1 MHFLVAFN
9 KKVCYNYNTIQQQ
22 LTHEGNMQYN
32 TTLVKLAKT
41 FLANKNVEVYSEL
54 TDGQGELGICV
65 DVNNN
70 RIWTDGNRGLWSTVA
85 KGVKVRHANFLVT
98 KWDDEEWS
106 GGLAGNVHYDG
117 SGEDGTWFDG
127 GDVETALINKTKD
140 KESDGMIYTDT
151 AFLSNLQK
159 YMVESCDF
167 DLQLCEYLDFDYSE
181 QGMQDDENVN
191 LDVEMD
197 GDFWL
202 YVIAEMKREGI
213 AHRHIGEADLI
224 VEAVA

>member
-32 TTLVKLAKT
+32 KTLVKLAKR
-41 FLANKNVEVYSEL
+41 FLANENVEVYFDEARTEFS
-54 TDGQGELGICV
+54 ISV
-65 DVNNN
+65 DVHNN

-98 KWDDEEWS
+98 KDDDDEEWS
-106 GGLAGNVHYDG
+106 GGLAGTVHYDG
-117 SGEDGTWFDG
+117 SGEDGTWYDG
-127 GDVETALINKTKD
+127 GDEETALINKVKD

-151 AFLSNLQK
+151 AFLVNLQK
-159 YMVESCDF
+159 YMVEHCDF
-167 DLQLCEYLDFDYSE
+167 DEQLNEYLDFDYSE
-181 QGMQDDENVN
+181 QGMQEDEYVN

-202 YVIAEMKREGI
+202 YVIDEMKRDGI
-213 AHRHIGEADLI
+213 AHRQIGEEDI
-224 VEAVA
+224 IITAVA